1 MARKPMTEEEARAA
15 AIAMTEKKNQR
26 VRTRPDSTV
35 QAAPGDNTKFT
46 QHTMNIMLLNPVDLT
61 DAEQVKQRIT
71 EYFQICADDDMKP
84 GVADF
89 AFALG
94 ISRQELWNIVT
105 GKRAVKCPAVVDM
118 LKRTHYALNAQLEN
132 FAMAGKVNPVTF
144 IFLGKN
150 HFQYTDKQEIEVAAK
165 QDAESS
171 PEELDMKYRDA
182 IPATYT
188 ENPDAE
194 SPEK

>member
-26 VRTRPDSTV
+26 VRTRPDSTI

-46 QHTMNIMLLNPVDLT
+46 QHTMNIMLLDPVDLT
-61 DAEQVKQRIT
+61 DAEQVKQRVQD
-71 EYFQICADDDMKP
+71 YFRICAEDDMKP

-89 AFALG
+89 ACALG
-94 ISRQELWNIVT
+94 ISRQALWNIVS
-105 GKRAVKCPAVVDM
+105 GKTVKSAEVLDL
-118 LKRTHYALNAQLEN
+118 LKRTYYALNAQLEN